1 MDQQAPEG
9 PGFEKVSEESYY
21 QIVVVLSLFVVD
33 FGFDTNTSNKRQ
45 KIEINKQKWQKIER
59 VACNVVLHQAFFST
73 SQPFQACIS
82 ARILLREGVKKLLM
96 ACISAKKGREGVK
109 KLSVAC
115 ISAKVFVVVMGVEL
129 SK

>member
-45 KIEINKQKWQKIER
+45 NIEINKNGKRLKGLP
-59 VACNVVLHQAFFST
+59 VTLFFIRLSFPPLNL
-73 SQPFQACIS
+73 SRLVYLQGYF
-82 ARILLREGVKKLLM
+82 LG
-96 ACISAKKGREGVK
+96 KG
-109 KLSVAC
+109 
-115 ISAKVFVVVMGVEL
+115 
-129 SK
+129 